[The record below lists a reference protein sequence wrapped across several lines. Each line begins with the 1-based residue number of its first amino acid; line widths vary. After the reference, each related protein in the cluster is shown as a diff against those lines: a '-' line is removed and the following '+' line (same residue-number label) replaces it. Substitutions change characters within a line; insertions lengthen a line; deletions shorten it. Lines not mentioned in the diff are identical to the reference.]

1 MRVPIDLLKKLSDEF
16 NRTLE
21 IGTTLSAGEL
31 SLRFGYWRKVD
42 INKLIDILPKEY
54 TVEENLV
61 DEDEECGGELWNYI
75 ISYGV

>member
-1 MRVPIDLLKKLSDEF
+1 MRVPIDILKKLSDEF

-21 IGTTLSAGEL
+21 IGTTLTSGEL

-42 INKLIDILPKEY
+42 INKLIDILPKDY
-54 TVEENLV
+54 TVKENLV